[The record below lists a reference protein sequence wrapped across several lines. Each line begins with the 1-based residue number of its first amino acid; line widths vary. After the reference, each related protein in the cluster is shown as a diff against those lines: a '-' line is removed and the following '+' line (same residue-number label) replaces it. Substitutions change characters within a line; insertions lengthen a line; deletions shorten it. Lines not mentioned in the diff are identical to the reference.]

1 MAFGTAIV
9 SLSDTPDVS
18 ATLAPQALESAGVG
32 IMELLCM
39 FVGSRE
45 VVIEGYCGWEA
56 VGGQG
61 GGR

>member
-1 MAFGTAIV
+1 
-9 SLSDTPDVS
+9 
-18 ATLAPQALESAGVG
+18 
-32 IMELLCM
+32 MELLCM